1 MLNLRL
7 MKLHA
12 SSAHTRLFIGL
23 MSGTSLDGVDAV
35 LIEQSDDHV
44 AQIAQH
50 FLAYSDEIKA
60 LLLSLHMP
68 AHHELHTAAIVS
80 NQLAELYANA
90 VKALLTNA
98 KLTPDMVTAIGCHG
112 QTIRHCPDLPNGQ
125 AYTIQLGNHARLAE
139 LTQITVV
146 GDFRSRDIAAGGQG
160 APLVPAFH
168 HAVFAAPD
176 KHRVIINIGG
186 IANLSDLPIHGKV
199 TGFDS
204 GPGNLLMDAWT
215 LTHTGNPY
223 DASGAWAVRGEI
235 NKVLLQSFLSDP
247 YFSQPIPKSTGRDLF
262 NQAWLNQHLQQYSD
276 TPQNVART
284 LLELTATTIAEAM
297 RQYCSGAEEVYVCG
311 GGAHNLALTDRL
323 QTLCG
328 LSIQRTDTLG
338 VGVDWV
344 EAVAFAWLAQRCID
358 HQPSN
363 LPAVTGASGLRILG
377 AIYPC

>member
-1 MLNLRL
+1 MLNLHL
-7 MKLHA
+7 MKSHV

-35 LIEQSDDHV
+35 LIEQQGDHV

-50 FLAYSDEIKA
+50 LLPYSDALKA
-60 LLLSLHMP
+60 LLLALHTP

-80 NQLAELYANA
+80 NQLAELYADA
-90 VKALLTNA
+90 VKAILKNA
-98 KLTPDMVTAIGCHG
+98 NLTPNMVTAIGCHG
-112 QTIRHCPDLPNGQ
+112 QTIRHCPELPNNQ

-168 HAVFAAPD
+168 HAVFAASD

-186 IANLSDLPIHGKV
+186 IANLSDLPINGKV

-215 LTHTGNPY
+215 LQHTGHPY
-223 DASGAWAVRGEI
+223 DAGGAWAVRGEV
-235 NKVLLQSFLSDP
+235 NQALLQSFLSDP
-247 YFSQPIPKSTGRDLF
+247 YFAQPIPKSTGRDLF
-262 NQAWLNQHLQQYSD
+262 NQAWLNEHLQRYAD

-284 LLELTATTIAEAM
+284 LLELTAITIAQALL
-297 RQYCSGAEEVYVCG
+297 QYCPGAEAVYVCG
-311 GGAHNLALTDRL
+311 GGAHNLALIDRL

-328 LSIQRTDTLG
+328 LSIQRTDILG

-358 HQPSN
+358 HLPSN